1 MLLTGLDLLEW
12 IALRRVHE
20 GGVALHGSQYLHWG
34 QKVPCYLPEVFDRLV
49 ETGLTEALE
58 PGCSSGLCRVVPTFR
73 GHDRY
78 QELTAKRGLS
88 PDPEQSSGGCSV
100 APDPPLSRDGGRSGA
115 PAGRWLSQPPLGLP
129 TTGRSS
135 EGAIQRYGRI

>member
-49 ETGLTEALE
+49 EMGLTELLD
-58 PGCSSGLCRVVPTFR
+58 PGCSSGLRCVAPTSR
-73 GHDRY
+73 GQDRY

-88 PDPEQSSGGCSV
+88 RDPEQPSGSCSV
-100 APDPPLSRDGGRSGA
+100 APDRPSSSIA
-115 PAGRWLSQPPLGLP
+115 AGRGLRPFVSERPPAPDGRPVP
-129 TTGRSS
+129 TRTT
-135 EGAIQRYGRI
+135 QRYDET